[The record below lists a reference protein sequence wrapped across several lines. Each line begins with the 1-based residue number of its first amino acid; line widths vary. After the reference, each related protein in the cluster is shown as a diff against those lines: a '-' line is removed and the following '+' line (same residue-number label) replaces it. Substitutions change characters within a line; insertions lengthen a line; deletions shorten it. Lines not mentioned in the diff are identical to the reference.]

1 MKNFMFQFVAVYI
14 TAIGV
19 VLKVAAIVAAI
30 VLMASLVEFL
40 WVPQIFNGPEW
51 ILWHWASLP
60 VPAITAFIIYVFA
73 GAAYAAMHALDR
85 VWRNQPNQ

>member
-40 WVPQIFNGPEW
+40 WVPQIFEGPEW
-51 ILWHWASLP
+51 ILWYWVTIP
-60 VPAITAFIIYVFA
+60 VPASIVFVIYVIG
-73 GAAYAAMHALDR
+73 GAAYAAMGALDR